1 MNFNEISGQRWKLFR
16 VSLCPLFYASLSF
29 SLLFARI
36 HARLLVLFVLIYALY
51 VLLDI
56 RRNIAPARLL
66 SQLFREPAAHER
78 TRQLVSACIPISG
91 ISSGIQSIEIL
102 IASANRVLPKPI
114 RYP

>member
-1 MNFNEISGQRWKLFR
+1 MKSPARDGSSFVFLPVLSSTLLSLF
-16 VSLCPLFYASLSF
+16 LFYSREYTRAWWW
-29 SLLFARI
+29 
-36 HARLLVLFVLIYALY
+36 VLFVLIYALY

-66 SQLFREPAAHER
+66 SQLFRERAAHER
-78 TRQLVSACIPISG
+78 TRELVSACIPISG
-91 ISSGIQSIEIL
+91 ISGIRSIEIL

>member
-16 VSLCPLFYASLSF
+16 VSLCPLFYAPLSF

-78 TRQLVSACIPISG
+78 TRQLVSARILNSG
-91 ISSGIQSIEIL
+91 ISGIQSIEIL